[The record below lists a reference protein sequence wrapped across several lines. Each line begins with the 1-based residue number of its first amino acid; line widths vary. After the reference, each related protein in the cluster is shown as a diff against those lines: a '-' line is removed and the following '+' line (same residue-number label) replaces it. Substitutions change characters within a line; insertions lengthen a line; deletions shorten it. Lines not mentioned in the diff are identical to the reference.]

1 MILSLLYLL
10 IWEMM
15 GNDIVVVIPP
25 DLGDDV

>member
-15 GNDIVVVIPP
+15 GNDIVVVIPA
-25 DLGDDV
+25 DLGDGV